1 MKNRFELGCDG
12 PMTLV
17 VGVDGSDTGWR
28 AFHYAL
34 GQARRQGARVVAVF
48 AESFPAASFAGAGA
62 LALPIAEDSAD
73 ELREELRTDIEK
85 LGREHGVEVRF
96 VVATADPVLALTQ
109 VAEEVR
115 ADAILV
121 GASTHAAHKLFGSVA
136 VRAVRSGRWPVTV
149 VP

>member
-1 MKNRFELGCDG
+1 MSGFELGCDG
-12 PMTLV
+12 PSALV
-17 VGVDGSDTGWR
+17 VGVDGSDTAWR

-48 AESFPAASFAGAGA
+48 AQNFPAAAFVGSGT
-62 LALPIAEDSAD
+62 LAMPIADQSAD
-73 ELREELRTDIEK
+73 EYREELRHGVEQ
-85 LGREHGVEVRF
+85 LAAEHGVDVQF

-109 VAEEVR
+109 VAEQVR

-121 GASTHAAHKLFGSVA
+121 GASTQAAHRLFGSVA
-136 VRAVRSGRWPVTV
+136 VRAVRAGRWPVTV

>member
-1 MKNRFELGCDG
+1 MTRFELGCDG

-48 AESFPAASFAGAGA
+48 AESFPAATFAGTGA
-62 LALPIAEDSAD
+62 LALPMAESSAD
-73 ELREELRTDIEK
+73 ELRDELRGAVEA
-85 LGREHGVEVRF
+85 LAAEHGVQVRF
-96 VVATADPVLALTQ
+96 VVAAADPVLALTQ

-121 GASTHAAHKLFGSVA
+121 GASTQAAHRLFGSVA
-136 VRAVRSGRWPVTV
+136 VRAVRAGRWPVTV

>member
-1 MKNRFELGCDG
+1 MKDGFELGCDG
-12 PMTLV
+12 PQTLV

-48 AESFPAASFAGAGA
+48 ADNLQAATFAGTGA
-62 LALPIAEDSAD
+62 LALPLVESSAD
-73 ELREELRTDIEK
+73 EYREELRGAVEG
-85 LGREHGVEVRF
+85 LGAEHGVAVRF
-96 VVATADPVLALTQ
+96 VVAVADPVLALTR

-121 GASTHAAHKLFGSVA
+121 GASTRAAHRLFGSVA

>member
-1 MKNRFELGCDG
+1 M
-12 PMTLV
+12 V
-17 VGVDGSDTGWR
+17 
-28 AFHYAL
+28 
-34 GQARRQGARVVAVF
+34 
-48 AESFPAASFAGAGA
+48 ES
-62 LALPIAEDSAD
+62 SAD
-73 ELREELRTDIEK
+73 ELREELCTSVEQ

-121 GASTHAAHKLFGSVA
+121 GASTQAAHKLFGSVA

>member
-1 MKNRFELGCDG
+1 MNDGFELGCDG

-48 AESFPAASFAGAGA
+48 AENFPAATFAGTGA
-62 LALPIAEDSAD
+62 LALPMAESSAD
-73 ELREELRTDIEK
+73 ELRDELSASVEQ
-85 LGREHGVEVRF
+85 LGREHGVDVQF
-96 VVATADPVLALTQ
+96 VLVAADPVLALTQ
-109 VAEEVR
+109 VAEKVR

-136 VRAVRSGRWPVTV
+136 VRAVRTGRWPVTV